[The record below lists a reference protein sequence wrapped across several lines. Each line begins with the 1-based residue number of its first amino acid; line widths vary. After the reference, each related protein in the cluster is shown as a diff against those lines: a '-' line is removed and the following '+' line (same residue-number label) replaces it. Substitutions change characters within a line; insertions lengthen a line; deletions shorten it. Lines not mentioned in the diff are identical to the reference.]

1 MIAIFFLISAGVE
14 MKDEPAVGR
23 NAPTHRQ
30 IQNFI
35 YIPPRSVARER
46 LDFLVEGSYYVVD
59 VERVGGGDHWRKIKT
74 RGRVLQ
80 FVGVGHFSLE
90 LDICP
95 EVVLYCTKTTN

>member
-1 MIAIFFLISAGVE
+1 

-23 NAPTHRQ
+23 NAPTHRDRFR
-30 IQNFI
+30 ILLIFH
-35 YIPPRSVARER
+35 PDPRLVKGSI
-46 LDFLVEGSYYVVD
+46 FFVEGSYYVVD
-59 VERVGGGDHWRKIKT
+59 VERVGCGDHGRKIKT

-90 LDICP
+90 LDVCP